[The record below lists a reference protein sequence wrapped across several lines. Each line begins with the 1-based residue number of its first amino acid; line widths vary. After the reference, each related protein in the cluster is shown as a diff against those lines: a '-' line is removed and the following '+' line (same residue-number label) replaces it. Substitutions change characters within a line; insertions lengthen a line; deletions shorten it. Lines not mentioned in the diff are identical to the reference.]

1 MEAKKLKFAVV
12 LSTLW
17 LALVATGRIQTGQVE
32 RVTTAAPFPRGLV
45 IVDGQLYVLCR
56 GRVRQNGGVSAHVD
70 DQAGAIYI
78 VDPDVSEL
86 ATAGEVDVAVQQNG
100 NLFTVPSQPPF
111 RLWDRTAKPPE
122 SDRETD
128 RPYCTLRFHEATQ
141 SFYVCCFSGIDKPQ
155 QPGQSSFSKNLSD
168 GLLRYDLRTRK
179 WYEVERH
186 DIEAGGSYPHH
197 DPKYSPPPH
206 GWLNGP
212 DNCLVVANTLYAV
225 AKDNSVLAQYDLSP
239 LVDDPDAGP
248 PNSEIVFDENIFVRD
263 LGMQRYHGHS
273 ALAASD
279 GYLYVGYRTSSVIVR
294 MPIDNQGQL
303 LRPIIGELVATFD
316 PYDPKTGRSAE
327 LTDMAFDKKGR
338 LYVVSAQPA
347 RIFRFTPN
355 PDRVFDARAS
365 AIAPWLDLASTTGN
379 PRMKSENI
387 LIDDQDR
394 LFVTSGDGYEF
405 QGGASGTVYRITIED

>member
-1 MEAKKLKFAVV
+1 MKRLKAIVLLSTFLHALATTHGAPVV
-12 LSTLW
+12 L
-17 LALVATGRIQTGQVE
+17 VG
-32 RVTTAAPFPRGLV
+32 RVTTAVPFPRGLALF
-45 IVDGQLYVLCR
+45 DGRLYVLCR
-56 GRVRQNGGVSAHVD
+56 GRVRRGGGVSAEID
-70 DQAGAIYI
+70 DQAGTIYV
-78 VDPDVSEL
+78 VDPDVVEPIS
-86 ATAGEVDVAVQQNG
+86 GGDVGAAVQQNG
-100 NLFTVPSQPPF
+100 NLFAVPTQAPF
-111 RLWDRTAKPPE
+111 RLWDRTANPPE

-128 RPYCTLRFHEATQ
+128 RPYCTLRFHKATQ
-141 SFYVCCFSGIDKPQ
+141 SFYICCFSGIDKPK

-168 GLLRYDLRTRK
+168 GLLRYDLRTGK

-186 DIEAGGSYPHH
+186 DIEAGGNYPHH

-239 LVDDPDAGP
+239 LVDSPDAGP
-248 PNSEIVFDENIFVRD
+248 PNSEIVFDENIFVRG
-263 LGMQRYHGHS
+263 LGMQRYYGHS
-273 ALAASD
+273 ALAVFD

-294 MPIDNQGQL
+294 IPIDSEGQL
-303 LRPIIGELVATFD
+303 LRPVIGELVATFD
-316 PYDPKTGRSAE
+316 PYDPRTGKSAE

-365 AIAPWLDLASTTGN
+365 AIAPWLDLASTTGD

-387 LIDDQDR
+387 LIDEQDR

-405 QGGASGTVYRITIED
+405 QAGASGTVYRITIED